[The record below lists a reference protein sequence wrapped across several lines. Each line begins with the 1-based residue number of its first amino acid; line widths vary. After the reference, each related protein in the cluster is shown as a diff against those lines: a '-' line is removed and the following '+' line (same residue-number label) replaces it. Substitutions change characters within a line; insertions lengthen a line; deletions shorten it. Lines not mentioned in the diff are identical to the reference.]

1 MNFHERNR
9 NRKNMKR
16 FTLLFLMACSIFSAA
31 QVGVIASEQPR
42 PVRAEILADVSAVK
56 PGAPFEAGVLLKVDP
71 HWHVYWKNP
80 GDSGLPTSVEF
91 TLPEGFKASELR
103 WPIPSIFEGAG
114 GLTDYG
120 YEDSLLL
127 SAVITP
133 PLDLK
138 PGTSVTIKARAS
150 WVSCRD
156 ICIPG
161 RAELELEM
169 PVSMSTERANTD
181 LFSEWSARLPVN
193 YSGST
198 PPFGTDIKTVPKN
211 GNEYS
216 VVILIDPK
224 DGMSGIG
231 LYPVPGNS
239 FIVDD
244 IVIGTD
250 EESGRSSAALDVKV
264 LQPGGKPHKGLEAL
278 VVYTDKDGKRSG
290 YELQVPLPQ

>member
-1 MNFHERNR
+1 M
-9 NRKNMKR
+9 MR

-31 QVGVIASEQPR
+31 HVGVIAGEQPR
-42 PVRAEILADVSAVK
+42 PVSAEILADVSAVT
-56 PGAPFEAGVLLKVDP
+56 PGVPFEAAVLLKVDP

-91 TLPEGFKASELR
+91 TLPPGFTASEIK
-103 WPIPSIFEGAG
+103 WPIPSVFKGAG

-127 SAVITP
+127 SAGIVP
-133 PLDLK
+133 PADLK
-138 PGTSVTIKARAS
+138 SSTAVKITAVVS

-161 RAELELEM
+161 KAELELGM
-169 PVSMSTERANTD
+169 PVSESARRVNTD

-193 YSGST
+193 YSGNT
-198 PPFGTDIKTVPKN
+198 PPFEIDIKTVPKHE
-211 GNEYS
+211 NEYS
-216 VVILIDPK
+216 VVILLGPK
-224 DGMSGIG
+224 DSSSGIG

-244 IVIGTD
+244 IVAGTD
-250 EESGRSSAALDVKV
+250 EGSGRSSAAFDVKV
-264 LQPGGKPHKGLEAL
+264 LPSRGQPQKGLETL
-278 VVYTDKDGKRSG
+278 IIYTDKGGKRSG
-290 YELQVPLPQ
+290 YELQVPLSK

>member
-9 NRKNMKR
+9 NRKNMMR

-91 TLPEGFKASELR
+91 TLPRGFTASELK
-103 WPIPSIFEGAG
+103 WPIPSVFKGAG

-127 SAVITP
+127 SARVTP
-133 PLDLK
+133 PSDLE
-138 PGTSVTIKARAS
+138 PGTAVKIMAVAS

-161 RAELELEM
+161 KAGLELEM
-169 PVSMSTERANTD
+169 PVSENSERVNTD

-193 YSGST
+193 YSGNT
-198 PPFGTDIKTVPKN
+198 PPFEIDIKTVPKDEN
-211 GNEYS
+211 NYS
-216 VVILIDPK
+216 VVVLLGQK
-224 DGMSGIG
+224 DSSSGIG
-231 LYPVPGNS
+231 IYPVPGNS

-264 LQPGGKPHKGLEAL
+264 LPSQEQPQMGLETL

-290 YELQVPLPQ
+290 YELEVPLSR